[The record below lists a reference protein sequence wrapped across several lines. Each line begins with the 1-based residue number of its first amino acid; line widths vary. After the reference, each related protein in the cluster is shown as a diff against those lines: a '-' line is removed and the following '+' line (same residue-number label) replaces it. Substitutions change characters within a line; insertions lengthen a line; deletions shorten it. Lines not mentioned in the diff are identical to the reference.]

1 MPRLIDYL
9 ESAEADNTGTSR
21 MDRLLAENEISN
33 MHTEGSLWA
42 DEPYDPARSIAE
54 GDFTPMGLI
63 GKAGKMKWAS
73 VMDDELRRLRNFRK
87 WIKEGAST
95 PLDPQTLDE
104 FGRVIEHSAKTRI
117 LKGGRQGFEKGKQY
131 SEKYK
136 GTDVPSNVGRSR
148 KFGSR
153 KWNPPVPEEQLIDP
167 KIKFQLGGLAVQD
180 ETAHTNMDR
189 LIAEYGQSQEPQYS
203 VREYQ
208 EPYDPVRAIA
218 EGDFMPVG
226 AGLRIMKGSPYWSTV
241 KNLMGKSSNR
251 YKKKWE
257 VYEDA
262 ARKFGKEVDRGGS
275 DKAAEQYLT
284 SKWIERVLE

>member
-1 MPRLIDYL
+1 ERIEMPRLIDYL

-63 GKAGKMKWAS
+63 GKVGKMKWAS

-189 LIAEYGQSQEPQYS
+189 LIA
-203 VREYQ
+203 
-208 EPYDPVRAIA
+208 
-218 EGDFMPVG
+218 
-226 AGLRIMKGSPYWSTV
+226 
-241 KNLMGKSSNR
+241 
-251 YKKKWE
+251 
-257 VYEDA
+257 
-262 ARKFGKEVDRGGS
+262 
-275 DKAAEQYLT
+275 
-284 SKWIERVLE
+284 